1 MGKWSPLEDEWIAFP
16 SPRRGSIFHD
26 WKQSSQLVPSLRD
39 CNLLQIP
46 LVTWNT
52 IRIHSVTYGICHPHV
67 CIRKYQ
73 YTPSN
78 IPQNWWLMTD
88 VFGVCFA
95 GYVGTGLP
103 PRTHRSWRLYLGH
116 PTNHRDPPRKD
127 PVRILNLDAEN
138 GKHTL
143 STHPKT
149 KMIIEKQPFQNVST
163 INNGEF
169 QASHISFQKRIH
181 YGYQNEKHV
190 QLICFLSQTLSCL
203 SKPCPSCSTATAK
216 ELIIQ
221 IRSTTGMTLLQFL
234 WRATVVLLVPRSFKN
249 MMMMD
254 EGWWMMDDGW
264 WMRD

>member
-1 MGKWSPLEDEWIAFP
+1 MF
-16 SPRRGSIFHD
+16 R
-26 WKQSSQLVPSLRD
+26 
-39 CNLLQIP
+39 
-46 LVTWNT
+46 
-52 IRIHSVTYGICHPHV
+52 GICWHGSSTQDPPILATV
-67 CIRKYQ
+67 SG
-73 YTPSN
+73 PSN
-78 IPQNWWLMTD
+78 QPSRSSTKGPSED
-88 VFGVCFA
+88 TEFG
-95 GYVGTGLP
+95 
-103 PRTHRSWRLYLGH
+103 R
-116 PTNHRDPPRKD
+116 
-127 PVRILNLDAEN
+127 EN

-254 EGWWMMDDGW
+254 EG
-264 WMRD
+264 